1 MRDAA
6 LSEAPSRRA
15 AEPSVIREALPSFPE
30 LPCFPCPHHS
40 ACCAFG
46 ATVTDAEAEAII
58 ADRGEGFVYQT
69 RWGEWRTRVRGGR
82 CVFLQQNQCVVHGMP
97 YYPHV
102 CRTFPWTDAEHG
114 GPYEFDQTICPEF
127 EQKPEL
133 TQIGRAVSHAR
144 NSRPLTPET
153 FPNPSAQ

>member
-1 MRDAA
+1 MSAGLA
-6 LSEAPSRRA
+6 PEPPSRRA
-15 AEPSVIREALPSFPE
+15 AEPSFPP
-30 LPCFPCPHHS
+30 LPCFPCPHDS

-82 CVFLQQNQCVVHGMP
+82 CVFLQGNQCVVHGMP

-127 EQKPEL
+127 ELNPEL
-133 TQIGRAVSHAR
+133 TQIGRDVSHAR
-144 NSRPLTPET
+144 RLRE
-153 FPNPSAQ
+153 SA